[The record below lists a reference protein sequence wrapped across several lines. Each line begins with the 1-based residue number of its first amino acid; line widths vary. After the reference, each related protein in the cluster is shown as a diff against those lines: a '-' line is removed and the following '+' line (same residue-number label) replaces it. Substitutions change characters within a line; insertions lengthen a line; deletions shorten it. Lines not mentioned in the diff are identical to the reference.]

1 MKYFKHE
8 SKSEAITVQEMADF
22 FNKLVNEGLGDVP
35 VSTYD
40 WDVGKIV
47 ADDTGVELR
56 MKQVEVSAM
65 KYKKPRMYSVKQE
78 HRPDQMPM
86 KRWHTF
92 MNLRHMMFW
101 KHHRLYTGLTHKDL
115 MWPHYWEE
123 IDWSEPLCR
132 QKENSRAYHVA

>member
-1 MKYFKHE
+1 
-8 SKSEAITVQEMADF
+8 
-22 FNKLVNEGLGDVP
+22 
-35 VSTYD
+35 
-40 WDVGKIV
+40 
-47 ADDTGVELR
+47 
-56 MKQVEVSAM
+56 M

-78 HRPDQMPM
+78 HRPDQIPM

-123 IDWSEPLCR
+123 IEWSEPLCR
-132 QKENSRAYHVA
+132 